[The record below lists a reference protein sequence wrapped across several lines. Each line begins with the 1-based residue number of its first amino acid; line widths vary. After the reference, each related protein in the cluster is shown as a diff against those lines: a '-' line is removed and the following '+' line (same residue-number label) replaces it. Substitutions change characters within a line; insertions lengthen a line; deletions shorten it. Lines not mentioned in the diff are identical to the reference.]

1 MNALHETNGKGDEME
16 ATTTRKNGKVKRRNR
31 GMGYLYKRG
40 GAYWLE
46 YRPNGERV
54 RQALRD
60 AEGEPI
66 TTKTD
71 AETERLRVVAPFLAK
86 DKLEAQR
93 QILSRL
99 RSASEELETVTDAAK
114 NDIQITDAWEAYIAL
129 PPVDTRKAQ
138 PGKRPDT
145 GEATLE
151 VYRQQW
157 QRFAKWMNAKHPD
170 HPALGN
176 IGADIANEYISRLDA
191 AAISAN
197 TRNKHVDTL
206 ARILCVLSVQAK
218 ITSNPFAGRRRGQ
231 GTNTR
236 HELTTEQLRKLL
248 DGTTG
253 ELRLLLALGTYTGLR
268 RGDCCTLLWDEVDL
282 KRGRIVRVPNKTAR
296 HDGNAVTIPL
306 FVDLA
311 ALLSNAKK
319 SAAGEYVLPNMAEL
333 YNNRR
338 DTLTANLQ
346 RHFLNCGIDVH
357 RKGTGRQIKRDTDGT
372 PQRYAKSGN
381 VITEP
386 TGKRAVV
393 AIGFHSLRHSFVS
406 LCREA
411 NAPLSVVESI
421 VGHSNPAM
429 TRHYTHTSESE
440 ALKAVSA
447 LPSITGKAKAKP
459 TREPIPDWAVE
470 LIEKQNSETWKT
482 IKAELLKGGV
492 E

>member
-1 MNALHETNGKGDEME
+1 MK
-16 ATTTRKNGKVKRRNR
+16 TTSTKKNGKAKRGGR
-31 GMGYLYKRG
+31 GMGYLYKRA

-46 YRPNGERV
+46 YRPNGERT
-54 RQALRD
+54 RRALKD
-60 AEGEPI
+60 ADGEPI
-66 TTKTD
+66 TTKGA
-71 AETERLRVVAPFLAK
+71 AETERLRIVAPFLAK

-93 QILSRL
+93 QILSRMQA
-99 RSASEELETVTDAAK
+99 ASEELETATDAAT
-114 NDIQITDAWEAYIAL
+114 NDIQVADAWEAYIAL

-157 QRFAKWMNAKHPD
+157 ERFAKWMKATHPES
-170 HPALGN
+170 PALGD
-176 IGADIANEYISRLDA
+176 IGADIANEYIKRLDA
-191 AAISAN
+191 SRISAN

-206 ARILCVLSVQAK
+206 ARVLCVLSDQAK

-236 HELTTEQLRKLL
+236 NELTTEQLRKLIQ
-248 DGTTG
+248 GTTG

-282 KRGRIVRVPNKTAR
+282 KRGRIVRVPGKTAR
-296 HDGNAVTIPL
+296 HDGKAVTVPI
-306 FVDLA
+306 FADLA
-311 ALLSNAKK
+311 AMLAKAKK
-319 SAAGEYVLPNMAEL
+319 TAAADYVLPQMADL
-333 YNNRR
+333 YQNRR

-357 RKGTGRQIKRDTDGT
+357 RKGTGKQIERNKKGVPERHK
-372 PQRYAKSGN
+372 KSGN
-381 VITEP
+381 VITRD

-411 NAPLSVVESI
+411 NAPLAVVESI

-429 TRHYTHTSESE
+429 TRHYTHTSEAE
-440 ALKAVSA
+440 AMKAVAA
-447 LPSITGKAKAKP
+447 LPSITGKRKAKAE
-459 TREPIPDWAVE
+459 REPLPDWAVE
-470 LIEKQNSETWKT
+470 LIETLTSKNAGK
-482 IKAELLKGGV
+482 IKVELLKGGAA
-492 E
+492 

>member
-1 MNALHETNGKGDEME
+1 MKATSTKQNGK
-16 ATTTRKNGKVKRRNR
+16 TKRGNR

-46 YRPNGERV
+46 YRPGGKRV

-60 AEGEPI
+60 SSGEPI
-66 TTKTD
+66 TTKD
-71 AETERLRVVAPFLAK
+71 EAEAERLRIVAPFMAK

-99 RSASEELETVTDAAK
+99 QAASEELGAASDAAT
-114 NDIQITDAWEAYIAL
+114 NDIRIADAWEAYVAL
-129 PPVDTRKAQ
+129 PPVTLRKAQ

-157 QRFAKWMNAKHPD
+157 ARFAKWMATTHPK
-170 HPALGN
+170 ATGLGD
-176 IGADIANEYISRLDA
+176 IGEDIANEYITRLDTYITRLDTSG
-191 AAISAN
+191 ISAN

-206 ARILCVLSVQAK
+206 ARVLCVLSNRSK

-231 GTNTR
+231 DTNTR
-236 HELTTEQLRKLL
+236 HELTTEQLRKLIK
-248 DGTTG
+248 GTSG

-282 KRGRIVRVPNKTAR
+282 KRGRIVRVPSKTAR
-296 HDGNAVTIPL
+296 HDGNAVTVPL
-306 FVDLA
+306 FADLA
-311 ALLSNAKK
+311 AMLAKAKK
-319 SAAGEYVLPNMAEL
+319 AAASDYVLPGMADL

-357 RKGTGRQIKRDTDGT
+357 RKGTGKQIKRDKKGK
-372 PQRYAKSGN
+372 PLRHEKSGN
-381 VITEP
+381 VSTEA

-411 NAPLSVVESI
+411 DAPLSVVESI

-429 TRHYTHTSESE
+429 TRHYTHTSEAE
-440 ALKAVSA
+440 ALKAVAA
-447 LPSITGKAKAKP
+447 LPSITGKRSTKAQ
-459 TREPIPDWAVE
+459 REPLPDWARE
-470 LIEKQNSETWKT
+470 LIEKQNAKNWKK
-482 IKAELLKGGV
+482 IQAEVLKGGV
-492 E
+492 K

>member
-1 MNALHETNGKGDEME
+1 MKATKAAKSGK
-16 ATTTRKNGKVKRRNR
+16 AKRGNR

-46 YRPNGERV
+46 YRPNGTRLRE
-54 RQALRD
+54 ALKD
-60 AEGEPI
+60 ASGEPI
-66 TTKTD
+66 TSKTE
-71 AETERLRVVAPFLAK
+71 AEAERLRIVAPFMAK

-99 RSASEELETVTDAAK
+99 QAASEEFDTAADAAT
-114 NDIQITDAWEAYIAL
+114 NDIQIADAWEAYIAL

-145 GEATLE
+145 GEATLANYE
-151 VYRQQW
+151 REW
-157 QRFAKWMNAKHPD
+157 RRFAKWMKATHPD
-170 HPALGN
+170 SPALGD
-176 IGADIANEYISRLDA
+176 ISAAIANEYIKRLDRA
-191 AAISAN
+191 PISTN

-206 ARILCVLSVQAK
+206 ARVLCVLSDQAK
-218 ITSNPFAGRRRGQ
+218 ITSNPFEGRRRGQ
-231 GTNTR
+231 STNTR
-236 HELTTEQLRKLL
+236 HELTTEQLRKLIA
-248 DGTTG
+248 GTTG

-296 HDGNAVTIPL
+296 SDGDAVTIPL
-306 FVDLA
+306 FADLA
-311 ALLSNAKK
+311 ALLKAAKK
-319 SAAGEYVLPNMAEL
+319 TAAGGYVLPSMADL
-333 YNNRR
+333 YENRI
-338 DTLTANLQ
+338 DALTANLQ

-357 RKGTGRQIKRDTDGT
+357 RKGTGRQIKRDKSGT
-372 PQRYAKSGN
+372 PERYEKSGN

-429 TRHYTHTSESE
+429 TRHYTHTSEAE
-440 ALKAVSA
+440 ALKAIAA
-447 LPSITGKAKAKP
+447 LPSITGKCKAKAE
-459 TREPIPDWAVE
+459 REPLPDWARE
-470 LIEKQNSETWKT
+470 LIEKQNSKSWKK
-482 IKAELLKGGV
+482 IQAEVLKDG
-492 E
+492 EA

>member
-1 MNALHETNGKGDEME
+1 MKG
-16 ATTTRKNGKVKRRNR
+16 TSTKKNGKTKRGNR

-46 YRPNGERV
+46 YRPGGERI

-60 AEGEPI
+60 SSGEPI
-66 TTKTD
+66 TTKD
-71 AETERLRVVAPFLAK
+71 EAEAERLRIVAPFMAK
-86 DKLEAQR
+86 DKVEAQR

-99 RSASEELETVTDAAK
+99 QAASEELGAAANAAT
-114 NDIQITDAWEAYIAL
+114 NDIRIADAWTAYIAL
-129 PPVDTRKAQ
+129 PPVTSRKAQ

-157 QRFAKWMNAKHPD
+157 ERFAKWMAATHTD
-170 HPALGN
+170 AAGLGD
-176 IGADIANEYISRLDA
+176 IGEDIANEYITRLDTSG
-191 AAISAN
+191 ISAN

-206 ARILCVLSVQAK
+206 ARIVCVLSDRAK
-218 ITSNPFAGRRRGQ
+218 VTSNPFAGRRRGQ
-231 GTNTR
+231 KPHTR
-236 HELTTEQLRKLL
+236 NELTTEELRKLI

-253 ELRLLLALGTYTGLR
+253 ELRLLLALGTYTGMR

-282 KRGRIVRVPNKTAR
+282 KRGHIIRVPNKTAR
-296 HDGNAVTIPL
+296 RHGDPVTIPL
-306 FVDLA
+306 FTDLA
-311 ALLSNAKK
+311 AMLAKAKK
-319 SAAGEYVLPNMAEL
+319 SAAGDYVLPGMADL

-357 RKGTGRQIKRDTDGT
+357 RKGTGKRIKRDKKGT
-372 PQRYAKSGN
+372 PLRHEKSGN
-381 VITEP
+381 VITEA
-386 TGKRAVV
+386 TGKRAIV

-429 TRHYTHTSESE
+429 TRHYTHTSEAE
-440 ALKAVSA
+440 ALKAVAA
-447 LPSITGKAKAKP
+447 LPSITGKGKAKP
-459 TREPIPDWAVE
+459 QREPLPDWARG
-470 LIEKQNSETWKT
+470 LLEKQSAMNWKK
-482 IKAELLKGGV
+482 IRDEVLKGAAA
-492 E
+492 